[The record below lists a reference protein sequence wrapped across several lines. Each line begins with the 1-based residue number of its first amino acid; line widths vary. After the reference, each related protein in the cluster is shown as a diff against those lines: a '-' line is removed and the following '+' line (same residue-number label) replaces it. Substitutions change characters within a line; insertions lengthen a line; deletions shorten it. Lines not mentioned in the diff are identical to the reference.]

1 MSILVKGTDFGTTE
15 QVTSTK
21 LDNLV
26 DAAKFTNTSETA
38 VPYSGGTG
46 TCLQGG
52 GLEVTSAG
60 QLQVKDAEIT
70 TVKLNDNA
78 VTTVK
83 ITDLNVTTAKIAN
96 DAITGDK
103 INDTTALPDGVT
115 GTTQT
120 AGNNTTKIATT
131 AFVNTAVSS
140 NGLSFS
146 ILKSA
151 SGGVRTDSSNY
162 YKDMSEAYDP
172 YNLISF
178 SGGDITFA
186 STGTYL
192 VEIVGTFNDT
202 DTSTGPPDRYG
213 LSFTSSTSSTTNLMD
228 EVTNVSFYQTNEDD
242 WHPYSVS
249 YIRTISDVSTDKL
262 AIRIVPISGA
272 SDTQWQS
279 KNVVLKIS
287 KLT

>member
-192 VEIVGTFNDT
+192 VEIVGTFNDA
-202 DTSTGPPDRYG
+202 DTSTGPPHKYG
-213 LSFTSSTSSTTNLMD
+213 LTFTSSTSSSTSLLD
-228 EVTNVSFYQTNEDD
+228 QVTNVSYHNSDSSD
-242 WHPYSVS
+242 WHPYSAS

-262 AIRIVPISGA
+262 AVKVTNINSSSA
-272 SDTQWQS
+272 TAWQS
-279 KNVVLKIS
+279 QNVILKII